1 MRGANYQFSGGD
13 LKFDSSLVN
22 EKFKYEHPNHMIM
35 QCSEIVTKRSKAEIL
50 QMFNPSLR
58 HQKMAAIHFFLWI
71 HSICGTMMF
80 EFPARLWH
88 RFEFR
93 EKTKTL
99 KEGFFERATQNM
111 WEFIQNKLALNFHL
125 LFLSS
130 SFSVGSGDYRVCNS
144 SLPDIMNVEMVA
156 LRKVTKE

>member
-1 MRGANYQFSGGD
+1 MIIWSIKLLLKNDTDEKIGNAASG
-13 LKFDSSLVN
+13 KFIS
-22 EKFKYEHPNHMIM
+22 
-35 QCSEIVTKRSKAEIL
+35 
-50 QMFNPSLR
+50 
-58 HQKMAAIHFFLWI
+58 QK
-71 HSICGTMMF
+71 
-80 EFPARLWH
+80 
-88 RFEFR
+88 
-93 EKTKTL
+93 KTKTL

-111 WEFIQNKLALNFHL
+111 WEFSQATTFIQNKLPLNFHL

>member
-58 HQKMAAIHFFLWI
+58 HQNMVAIHFFL
-71 HSICGTMMF
+71 
-80 EFPARLWH
+80 
-88 RFEFR
+88 
-93 EKTKTL
+93 
-99 KEGFFERATQNM
+99 
-111 WEFIQNKLALNFHL
+111 
-125 LFLSS
+125 
-130 SFSVGSGDYRVCNS
+130 
-144 SLPDIMNVEMVA
+144 
-156 LRKVTKE
+156 